1 MFITTSRD
9 PSAKARRFARA
20 LASFLSIDYINRG
33 KQRPDR
39 EDAMLVVLEDHG
51 NPAALARRG
60 SDGEEKLSFRLSG
73 EIQAYRLQTAAA
85 EVAVVGEKEI
95 ALPIACFLE
104 KEWLPEAGRAQG
116 RRILV
121 EPGRIEFLDGDNA
134 WIRLKT

>member
-20 LASFLSIDYINRG
+20 LASFLSVDYINRG

-60 SDGEEKLSFRLSG
+60 SDGEEKLIFRLSG
-73 EIQAYRLQTAAA
+73 EIQAYRLQTAAD

-104 KEWLPEAGRAQG
+104 KEWLPQEGRAQG

-121 EPGRIEFLDGDNA
+121 EPGTIEFLDGDNA

>member
-9 PSAKARRFARA
+9 PSAKARRFARS
-20 LASFLSIDYINRG
+20 LASFLSVDYINRG

-39 EDAMLVVLEDHG
+39 EDAMLVVTEDHG
-51 NPAALARRG
+51 NPAGLTKRCLE
-60 SDGEEKLSFRLSG
+60 GEEKLSFRLSG
-73 EIQAYRLQTAAA
+73 EIQERRLRQDAA

-104 KEWLPEAGRAQG
+104 KEWMPEAGRAQG

-121 EPGRIEFLDGDNA
+121 EPGIIEFLDGDNA

>member
-39 EDAMLVVLEDHG
+39 EDAMLVVLVDHG

-104 KEWLPEAGRAQG
+104 KEWLPQAGRSQV

-121 EPGRIEFLDGDNA
+121 EPGIIEFLDGDNA

>member
-33 KQRPDR
+33 KQRPGR
-39 EDAMLVVLEDHG
+39 EDAVLVVTEDHG
-51 NPAALARRG
+51 NPAG
-60 SDGEEKLSFRLSG
+60 IVKHGFESEEKLIFRLSG
-73 EIQAYRLQTAAA
+73 EIQARRLQPAGTD
-85 EVAVVGEKEI
+85 VAVVGQKEI
-95 ALPIACFLE
+95 ALPIARFLE
-104 KEWLPEAGRAQG
+104 KEWLPQAGRAQV

-121 EPGRIEFLDGDNA
+121 EPGIIEFLDRDLA

>member
-20 LASFLSIDYINRG
+20 LASFLSVDYVNRG
-33 KQRPDR
+33 KQRPDP
-39 EDAMLVVLEDHG
+39 EETWLVVTEDHG
-51 NPAALARRG
+51 NPAGLVRRSG
-60 SDGEEKLSFRLSG
+60 ESEEKLIFRLSG
-73 EIQAYRLQTAAA
+73 EIQGRRLQPAAA

-104 KEWLPEAGRAQG
+104 KEWMPEAGRAQG

-121 EPGRIEFLDGDNA
+121 EPGIIEFLDGELA

>member
-73 EIQAYRLQTAAA
+73 EIQAYRLQTATD
-85 EVAVVGEKEI
+85 EVAVVGQKEM

-104 KEWLPEAGRAQG
+104 LEWLPEAGRAQG